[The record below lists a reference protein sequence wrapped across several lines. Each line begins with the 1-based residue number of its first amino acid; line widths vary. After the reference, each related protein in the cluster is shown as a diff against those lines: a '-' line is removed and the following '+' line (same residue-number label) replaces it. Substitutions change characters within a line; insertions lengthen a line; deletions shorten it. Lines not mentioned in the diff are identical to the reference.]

1 MKGPGGHLQI
11 MDHQGIQAL
20 AVEGPTY
27 PLQTIIQ
34 DQEVQVVVLEVAAQE
49 VVNFK

>member
-1 MKGPGGHLQI
+1 MKAPAGHQQI